1 MLANTKQ
8 YVKGDR
14 MAKYITL
21 ILHKLHKHGNI
32 EGKAYFV
39 IIKQDT
45 LLLHLLYT
53 QFIQRESFELLCY

>member
-1 MLANTKQ
+1 
-8 YVKGDR
+8 